1 MLDCKNAWLLI
12 AEVMFLLSHHEDQET
27 NPMNTNTH
35 KLSDKTYRSTVCRIT
50 LSQDNKTD
58 HSYPRCLDSNVTHC
72 LLHVW
77 FLDMFV
83 VRSMGSFLQYIIVWG
98 FRSTVNPLGVC
109 GLHHTPTG
117 SFQLSFSFNKWL
129 TVAYTIN
136 HWAVACIVLAQLH
149 TVR

>member
-12 AEVMFLLSHHEDQET
+12 AEVMFLLSHNEDQET
-27 NPMNTNTH
+27 NPMNTDAH
-35 KLSDKTYRSTVCRIT
+35 KLTDKTYRGIVCRIT
-50 LSQDNKTD
+50 LSQDYKQ
-58 HSYPRCLDSNVTHC
+58 SIRRLDSNVTYC

-109 GLHHTPTG
+109 GLHHTLTG

-136 HWAVACIVLAQLH
+136 HWAAACSVLAQLH
-149 TVR
+149 TIR